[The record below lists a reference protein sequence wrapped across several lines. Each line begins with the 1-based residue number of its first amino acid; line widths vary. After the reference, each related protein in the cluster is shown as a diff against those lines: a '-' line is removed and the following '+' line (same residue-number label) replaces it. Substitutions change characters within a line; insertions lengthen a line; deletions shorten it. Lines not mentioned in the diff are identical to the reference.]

1 MGAVSTTVS
10 SLPGA
15 VAIAD
20 GIDTGLAWHYG
31 DPLRETRALDQGLA
45 RVDLSTRSVLRVSG
59 IDRLSWLH
67 TLLTAHVEKLAPNE
81 SVTAY
86 VLSPHGH
93 IEYEMHLVDDGEHTW
108 ITTEPGAGEGLL
120 KYLDSMRFLLRVD
133 VAELTADFVVVGEN
147 CHEPMS
153 TTLTWLSAP
162 AYATP
167 EDVVD
172 PYVPN
177 RPAAWAV
184 RELIVP
190 RPQLLKTLTDEGPPA
205 GMWAWEALRVS
216 AGVPRAGW
224 ETDHRTIPH
233 EIGAI
238 AAAVHLQKGCYRGQ
252 ETVARVHNLGRP
264 PRRLVQLHLDGSAEH
279 LPSVGADVV
288 LNERVVGRVTTPVRH
303 YELGPL
309 ALAVIKRS
317 VSPAAVLHTEGVSAS
332 QTIIVA
338 P

>member
-1 MGAVSTTVS
+1 MSTTVS

-15 VAIAD
+15 VTID
-20 GIDTGLAWHYG
+20 GGIDAGLVWHYG
-31 DPLRETRALDQGLA
+31 DPMRETRSLDRGLA
-45 RVDLSTRSVLRVSG
+45 RVDLSTRGVLRVG
-59 IDRLSWLH
+59 GLDRLSWLH
-67 TLLTAHVEKLAPNE
+67 SLITAHVDELSPND

-93 IEYEMHLVDDGEHTW
+93 IEYELHLVDDGEHTW
-108 ITTEPGAGEGLL
+108 ITTEPGSGEGLL
-120 KYLDSMRFLLRVD
+120 AYLDSMRFLLRVD
-133 VAELTADFVVVGEN
+133 VIDLSADFVVVGQN
-147 CHEPMS
+147 RHLPMPE
-153 TTLTWLSAP
+153 TLTWLSAP
-162 AYATP
+162 AYANP
-167 EDVVD
+167 NDVAD
-172 PYVPN
+172 PYVPH

-184 RELIVP
+184 SELIIP
-190 RPQLLKTLTDEGPPA
+190 RSQLVRTLTDEGPPA
-205 GMWAWEALRVS
+205 GMWAWEALRVG

-279 LPSVGADVV
+279 LPSVGADV
-288 LNERVVGRVTTPVRH
+288 LLDERVVGRVTTPVRH

-317 VSPAAVLHTEGVSAS
+317 ISPDAVLHAEGVPAS
-332 QTIIVA
+332 QTVIVVA
-338 P
+338 